1 MNKVLI
7 SILGEPSQSCLESV
21 YTVKYDCP
29 VVVFSE
35 ELLKKCDAY
44 NIVTEKSNWFRAAIQ
59 NAFKE
64 KFDYL
69 YIMNNKTSLKQ
80 ESIETILENF
90 NKDDISLYNDFDIL
104 YATGL
109 SYRNFLISINENP
122 VDTGHNLMIN
132 MKKIDKEYPDKNS
145 LIYGSNLITK
155 HLPESL
161 YIYND

>member
-7 SILGEPSQSCLESV
+7 SILGKPSQSCLDSV
-21 YTVKYDCP
+21 NSINHDCR

-35 ELLKKCDAY
+35 ELLENCGAY
-44 NIVTEKSNWFRAAIQ
+44 NIVTEQSNWFRAAIQ
-59 NAFKE
+59 DAFKD

-69 YIMNNKTSLKQ
+69 YIMNNKTSLKPNCV
-80 ESIETILENF
+80 ETILENF
-90 NKDDISLYNDFDIL
+90 NKDDISLYSDFDIL

-122 VDTGHNLMIN
+122 VDVGHNIMIN